1 MELHRTVTIV
11 DAVDAHV
18 GAEFQARGAVV
29 PVFTSCLRSVSQG
42 TRERSSPVSVEEEA
56 LLLGCI

>member
-18 GAEFQARGAVV
+18 GAE
-29 PVFTSCLRSVSQG
+29 LRVAASSRVYLL
-42 TRERSSPVSVEEEA
+42 SPVSLTRHSRALPPRRVEEEA